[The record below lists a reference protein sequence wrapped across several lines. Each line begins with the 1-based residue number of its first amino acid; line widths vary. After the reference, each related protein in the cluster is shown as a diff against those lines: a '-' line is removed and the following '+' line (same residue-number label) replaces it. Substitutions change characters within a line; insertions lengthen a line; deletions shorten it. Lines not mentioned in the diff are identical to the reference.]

1 MPFSLARALTL
12 LLCLLKGELSF
23 TVYDGRLE
31 CRIRFTVGLDL
42 RLGGITQISQATEE
56 GDTSGLRD

>member
-12 LLCLLKGELSF
+12 LLYLLKRELSF
-23 TVYDGRLE
+23 PVFDARLE

-42 RLGGITQISQATEE
+42 RLGSVTQISQATEV
-56 GDTSGLRD
+56 GDTSGLHH